1 MTFKIK
7 SFGKPKLKNPI
18 LIEGLPGMGN
28 VGKIAVDFMVEH
40 MQAKKFLEISSHN
53 FPNSVF
59 VNEKNLIELPKIAM
73 YYKNTKDNSIVFLAG
88 DVQPTDEKSC
98 YAFCEE
104 VLNLI
109 EKYKAKEVI
118 TLGGIGLPE
127 NPKKPAVYKTGN
139 DKKLIQKYKAR
150 QVSTSLYGFV
160 GPIIGVSGVLLGLS
174 AERKIPAISFLA
186 ETFGHPNHLGIK
198 GAREILDVL
207 DKNLNLKLNLKE
219 LDAEISDMDEDGE
232 IEKDFLKKIK
242 TLPQQQRKDTTY
254 IG

>member
-1 MTFKIK
+1 MFKIK
-7 SFGKPKLKNPI
+7 SFSKPRLKSPI

-28 VGKIAVDFMVEH
+28 VGKIAVDYMIEH
-40 MQAKKFLEISSHN
+40 LQAKKFLEISSHN

-59 VNEKNLIELPKIAM
+59 INEKNLIELPKIGM
-73 YYKNTKDNSIVFLAG
+73 YYKNINNRSFMFLAG

-104 VLNLI
+104 VLNVI
-109 EKYKAKEVI
+109 EKYHAKEVI

-139 DKKLIQKYKAR
+139 DKNLISRYKAK

-160 GPIIGVSGVLLGLS
+160 GPIVGVSGVLLGLS

-207 DKNLNLKLNLKE
+207 NKNLKLRLDLKE
-219 LDAEISDMDEDGE
+219 LDVEISDMDEE
-232 IEKDFLKKIK
+232 FESEKDFFKNIKQSIQPKKE
-242 TLPQQQRKDTTY
+242 TNY

>member
-1 MTFKIK
+1 MSFKIK
-7 SFGKPKLKNPI
+7 SYEKPKLKNPI

-28 VGKIAVDFMVEH
+28 VGKIAVDFMIEH
-40 MQAKKFLEISSHN
+40 MQAKKFIEISSHN

-73 YYKNTKDNSIVFLAG
+73 YYKNTKDNSIMFLAG

-104 VLNLI
+104 ILDVV
-109 EKYKAKEVI
+109 EKYKAIEVI

-139 DKKLIQKYKAR
+139 DRKLIDKYKAK

-186 ETFGHPNHLGIK
+186 ETFGHPNHLGVK

-207 DKNLNLKLNLKE
+207 NKNLNLKLNLKE
-219 LDAEISDMDEDGE
+219 LDVEILGIEDDAEL
-232 IEKDFLKKIK
+232 EKDFLKKIK
-242 TLPQQQRKDTTY
+242 QFPLQRKDTTY

>member
-1 MTFKIK
+1 MFKIK
-7 SFGKPKLKNPI
+7 SFSRPKLKDPI

-28 VGKIAVDFMVEH
+28 VGKIAVDYMIEH
-40 MQAKKFLEISSHN
+40 LQAKKFLEISSHN

-59 VNEKNLIELPKIAM
+59 VNEKNLIELPKIGM
-73 YYKNTKDNSIVFLAG
+73 YYKQINNRSFMFLAG

-104 VLNLI
+104 VLNVV

-127 NPKKPAVYKTGN
+127 SPKKPAVYKTGN
-139 DKKLIQKYKAR
+139 NKKLIEKYKAK

-160 GPIIGVSGVLLGLS
+160 GPIVGVSGVLLGLS

-207 DKNLNLKLNLKE
+207 NKNLRLKLDLKE
-219 LDAEISDMDEDGE
+219 LDAEILDIDEE
-232 IEKDFLKKIK
+232 VETEKDFFKNIKQSIQPKKE
-242 TLPQQQRKDTTY
+242 TNY

>member
-1 MTFKIK
+1 MSFKIK
-7 SFGKPKLKNPI
+7 SLGKPKLKNPI

-28 VGKIAVDFMVEH
+28 VGKIAVDFMIEH

-59 VNEKNLIELPKIAM
+59 VNEENLIELPKIGM
-73 YYKNTKDNSIVFLAG
+73 YYKNTKDRSIMFLAG

-104 VLNLI
+104 VLDVV
-109 EKYKAKEVI
+109 EKYRAKEVI

-127 NPKKPAVYKTGN
+127 NPNNPAVYKTGN
-139 DKKLIQKYKAR
+139 DKRLIAKYKAK

-160 GPIIGVSGVLLGLS
+160 GPIVGVSGVLLGLS

-198 GAREILDVL
+198 GAREILDIL
-207 DKNLNLKLNLKE
+207 NKNLNLKLNLKE
-219 LDAEISDMDEDGE
+219 LDAEISSMEEDAE
-232 IEKDFLKKIK
+232 AEKDFLKNIK
-242 TLPQQQRKDTTY
+242 KNFQPKKETTY

>member
-1 MTFKIK
+1 MTFKIR
-7 SFGKPKLKNPI
+7 SLEVPKLKDPI

-28 VGKIAVDFMVEH
+28 VGKIAVDFMIEH

-59 VNEKNLIELPKIAM
+59 VNEKNLIELPKIGM
-73 YYKNTKDNSIVFLAG
+73 YYKNTNGKSIMFLAG
-88 DVQPTDEKSC
+88 DVQPIDEKSC

-104 VLNLI
+104 VLNVI
-109 EKYKAKEVI
+109 EKYNAKEVI

-139 DKKLIQKYKAR
+139 DKKLIDKYKAK
-150 QVSTSLYGFV
+150 QVSTNLYGFV

-186 ETFGHPNHLGIK
+186 ETFCHPNHLGIK

-207 DKNLNLKLNLKE
+207 NKNLKLNLDLAE
-219 LDAEISDMDEDGE
+219 LDAEILDINEESES
-232 IEKDFLKKIK
+232 EKDFFKNIK
-242 TLPQQQRKDTTY
+242 QSIQPKKDTTY

>member
-1 MTFKIK
+1 MSFKIK
-7 SFGKPKLKNPI
+7 SFEKPKLKNPI

-40 MQAKKFLEISSHN
+40 LQAKKFLEISSHS

-59 VNEKNLIELPKIAM
+59 VNEKNLVELPKIEM
-73 YYKNTKDNSIVFLAG
+73 FYKNTKENSIMFLAG
-88 DVQPTDEKSC
+88 DIQPIDEKSC

-104 VLNLI
+104 ILDVI

-127 NPKKPAVYKTGN
+127 NPKNPAVYKTGN
-139 DKKLIQKYKAR
+139 DKRLIRKYKAK

-160 GPIIGVSGVLLGLS
+160 GPIVGVSGVLLGLS

-198 GAREILDVL
+198 GAREILDIL
-207 DKNLNLKLNLKE
+207 NKNLNLKLNLKE
-219 LDAEISDMDEDGE
+219 LDAEILDIDEDVE
-232 IEKDFLKKIK
+232 IEKNFLRKIK
-242 TLPQQQRKDTTY
+242 QIPQQRKDTTY

>member
-1 MTFKIK
+1 MSFKIK
-7 SFGKPKLKNPI
+7 SFEKTKLKNPI

-40 MQAKKFLEISSHN
+40 LQAKKFLEISSHS

-59 VNEKNLIELPKIAM
+59 VNEKNLVELPKIEM
-73 YYKNTKDNSIVFLAG
+73 FYKNTKENSIMFLAG
-88 DVQPTDEKSC
+88 DIQPIDEKSC

-104 VLNLI
+104 ILDVI

-127 NPKKPAVYKTGN
+127 NPKNPAVYKTGN
-139 DKKLIQKYKAR
+139 DKRLIRKYKAK

-160 GPIIGVSGVLLGLS
+160 GPIVGVSGVLLGLS

-198 GAREILDVL
+198 GAREILDIL
-207 DKNLNLKLNLKE
+207 NKNLNLKLNLKE
-219 LDAEISDMDEDGE
+219 LDAEILDIDEDVE
-232 IEKDFLKKIK
+232 IEKNFLRKIK
-242 TLPQQQRKDTTY
+242 QIPQQRKDTTY

>member
-7 SFGKPKLKNPI
+7 SFSNPKLKNPI

-40 MQAKKFLEISSHN
+40 LQAKKFLEISSNN

-59 VNEKNLIELPKIAM
+59 VNEENLIELPKIGF
-73 YYKNTKDNSIVFLAG
+73 YYKNLKDVSIMFLAG

-104 VLNLI
+104 VLNLA

-127 NPKKPAVYKTGN
+127 NPKKPTVYTTGN
-139 DKKLIQKYKAR
+139 SKKIISKYKAK
-150 QVSTSLYGFV
+150 QISTSLYGFV
-160 GPIIGVSGVLLGLS
+160 GPIVGVSGVLLGLS

-198 GAREILDVL
+198 GAREILNIL
-207 DKNLNLKLNLKE
+207 NKNLNLKLNLKE
-219 LDAEISDMDEDGE
+219 LDAEIIDMEE
-232 IEKDFLKKIK
+232 EAESEKDFIK
-242 TLPQQQRKDTTY
+242 NMKQKLPYKKDTNY

>member
-1 MTFKIK
+1 M
-7 SFGKPKLKNPI
+7 
-18 LIEGLPGMGN
+18 
-28 VGKIAVDFMVEH
+28 
-40 MQAKKFLEISSHN
+40 
-53 FPNSVF
+53 
-59 VNEKNLIELPKIAM
+59 
-73 YYKNTKDNSIVFLAG
+73 FLAG

-104 VLNLI
+104 VLDVV
-109 EKYKAKEVI
+109 EKYHAKEVI

-139 DKKLIQKYKAR
+139 NKKLIQKYRAK

-160 GPIIGVSGVLLGLS
+160 GPIVGVSGVLLGLS

-207 DKNLNLKLNLKE
+207 NKNLRLNLDLAE
-219 LDAEISDMDEDGE
+219 LDAEISDMNKESE
-232 IEKDFLKKIK
+232 SEKDFFKNIK
-242 TLPQQQRKDTTY
+242 RSIQPRKDTTY

>member
-1 MTFKIK
+1 MMFKIK
-7 SFGKPKLKNPI
+7 SFSRPKLKDPI

-28 VGKIAVDFMVEH
+28 VGKIAVDYMIEH
-40 MQAKKFLEISSHN
+40 LQAKKFLEISSHN

-59 VNEKNLIELPKIAM
+59 VNEKNLIELPKIGM
-73 YYKNTKDNSIVFLAG
+73 YYKQINNRSFMFLAG

-104 VLNLI
+104 VLNVV

-127 NPKKPAVYKTGN
+127 SPKKPAVYKTGN
-139 DKKLIQKYKAR
+139 NKKLIEKYKAK

-160 GPIIGVSGVLLGLS
+160 GPIVGVSGVLLGLS

-207 DKNLNLKLNLKE
+207 NKNLRLKLDLKE
-219 LDAEISDMDEDGE
+219 LDAEILDIDEE
-232 IEKDFLKKIK
+232 VETEKDFFKNIKQSIQPKKE
-242 TLPQQQRKDTTY
+242 TNY

>member
-1 MTFKIK
+1 MSFKIK
-7 SFGKPKLKNPI
+7 SLSKPKLKQPI

-40 MQAKKFLEISSHN
+40 LQAKKLLEISSHS

-59 VNEKNLIELPKIAM
+59 VNEKNLIELPKIGL
-73 YYKNTKDNSIVFLAG
+73 YYKNFKDRSIMFLAG

-104 VLNLI
+104 ILDQV
-109 EKYKAKEVI
+109 EKYKAKEII

-127 NPKKPAVYKTGN
+127 NPKNPTVYTTGN
-139 DKKLIQKYKAR
+139 DKSLIKKYKDK
-150 QVSTSLYGFV
+150 QISTNLYGFV
-160 GPIIGVSGVLLGLS
+160 GPIVGVSGVLLGLS

-198 GAREILDVL
+198 GAKEILSIL
-207 DKNLNLKLNLKE
+207 NKNLNLDLDLKE
-219 LDAEISDMDEDGE
+219 LDQEIKNMEE
-232 IEKDFLKKIK
+232 EVETEKDFMKNLNQKF
-242 TLPQQQRKDTTY
+242 PQTQDTNY

>member
-7 SFGKPKLKNPI
+7 SFSNPKLKDPI

-28 VGKIAVDFMVEH
+28 VGKIAVDFMIEH

-59 VNEKNLIELPKIAM
+59 VNEKNLVELPKIEM
-73 YYKNTKDNSIVFLAG
+73 YYKNMNNKSIMFLAG
-88 DVQPTDEKSC
+88 DIQPTDEKSC

-104 VLNLI
+104 ILDVI

-139 DKKLIQKYKAR
+139 DKRLIDKYRAK

-207 DKNLNLKLNLKE
+207 NKNLKLDLDLTE
-219 LDAEISDMDEDGE
+219 LDAEISDMNEE
-232 IEKDFLKKIK
+232 SESEKHFFKDIKQKIQPK
-242 TLPQQQRKDTTY
+242 ADTTY

>member
-1 MTFKIK
+1 MMFKIK
-7 SFGKPKLKNPI
+7 SLQNPKLKNPI

-28 VGKIAVDFMVEH
+28 VGKIAVDFMIEH
-40 MQAKKFLEISSHN
+40 MQAKKFLEISSHS

-59 VNEKNLIELPKIAM
+59 VNEKNLIELPKIEM
-73 YYKNTKDNSIVFLAG
+73 YYKNTKENSIMFLAG

-104 VLNLI
+104 VLNVI
-109 EKYKAKEVI
+109 EKYNAKEVI

-139 DKKLIQKYKAR
+139 DKKLIEKYKAK

-160 GPIIGVSGVLLGLS
+160 GPIVGVSGVLLGLS
-174 AERKIPAISFLA
+174 AEHKIPAISFLA

-207 DKNLNLKLNLKE
+207 NKNLKLKLDLTE
-219 LDAEISDMDEDGE
+219 LDAEISDINEE
-232 IEKDFLKKIK
+232 FESEKDFFKNIK
-242 TLPQQQRKDTTY
+242 QSIQPKKDTTY

>member
-7 SFGKPKLKNPI
+7 LFENPKLKNPI

-28 VGKIAVDFMVEH
+28 VGKIAVDFMIEH
-40 MQAKKFLEISSHN
+40 LQAKKFLEISSHN

-59 VNEKNLIELPKIAM
+59 VNEKNLIELPKIGM
-73 YYKNTKDNSIVFLAG
+73 YYKNTNGKSIMFLAG
-88 DVQPTDEKSC
+88 DVQPIDEKSC

-104 VLNLI
+104 VLNVV
-109 EKYKAKEVI
+109 EKYNTKEVI

-139 DKKLIQKYKAR
+139 DKKLVEKYKAK
-150 QVSTSLYGFV
+150 QVSTNLYGFV
-160 GPIIGVSGVLLGLS
+160 GPIMGVSGVLLGLS

-207 DKNLNLKLNLKE
+207 NKNLKLNLDLKE
-219 LDAEISDMDEDGE
+219 LDSEISSMNEE
-232 IEKDFLKKIK
+232 TESEKHLLKNIKQKIQPK
-242 TLPQQQRKDTTY
+242 LDTTY

>member
-1 MTFKIK
+1 MSFKIK
-7 SFGKPKLKNPI
+7 SFEKPKLKNPI

-40 MQAKKFLEISSHN
+40 LQAKKFLEISSHS

-59 VNEKNLIELPKIAM
+59 VNEKNLVELPKIEM
-73 YYKNTKDNSIVFLAG
+73 FYKNTKENSIMFLAG

-104 VLNLI
+104 ILDVI

-127 NPKKPAVYKTGN
+127 NPKNPAVYKTGN
-139 DKKLIQKYKAR
+139 DKRLIQKYKAK

-160 GPIIGVSGVLLGLS
+160 GPIVGVSGVLLGLS

-198 GAREILDVL
+198 GAREILDIL
-207 DKNLNLKLNLKE
+207 NKNLNLKLNLKG
-219 LDAEISDMDEDGE
+219 LDAEILDIDEDVE
-232 IEKDFLKKIK
+232 IEKNFLRKIK
-242 TLPQQQRKDTTY
+242 QIPQQRKDTTY